1 MLLCPIIRWVNGG
14 LVCGGGCRSR
24 RRMPASTQAQCCW
37 LSCDD
42 VRCVVLRP
50 FYCSVQISGARASDF
65 SLGATRRSSAIR
77 RSAVI
82 PPAASVSAAAS
93 PASIPDTCSSTTARS
108 FDVAASSPP
117 PRHCATAILRDGAIN
132 DPDRGYPARKGIA
145 PRSRAP
151 RAGRAE
157 QLQPANS
164 LPSRQITEALK
175 PTSLEVFNDSHL
187 HAHHKAMQGV
197 TSREVSLRVLLQPAA
212 LSLPQANHR
221 THPDALQV
229 CPATLRCFCTN
240 PSPAAVV
247 THTHG
252 PALRLCYRVNIVSE
266 AFRGKMQPARHRMI
280 YSLMKDEMARE
291 GGIHALQLRT
301 RTPEEEQ
308 KAMAPAVTCRSE

>member
-1 MLLCPIIRWVNGG
+1 MLLCPIIRWVNEGP
-14 LVCGGGCRSR
+14 VCGGGCRSR

-65 SLGATRRSSAIR
+65 SLGATRRSSTIR
-77 RSAVI
+77 RSAVT

-117 PRHCATAILRDGAIN
+117 PRHCATAILRNGAIN

-151 RAGRAE
+151 RAE

-240 PSPAAVV
+240 PSPTAVV
-247 THTHG
+247 THIWACAQTLLQG
-252 PALRLCYRVNIVSE
+252 
-266 AFRGKMQPARHRMI
+266 QHRI
-280 YSLMKDEMARE
+280 
-291 GGIHALQLRT
+291 
-301 RTPEEEQ
+301 
-308 KAMAPAVTCRSE
+308 